1 MGVKARA
8 EEGATAGEEGEE
20 PHRLAEV
27 YPPNSMAAPP
37 RNSAVWGRQEGS
49 DSITATT
56 N

>member
-37 RNSAVWGRQEGS
+37 QEQCSLGE
-49 DSITATT
+49 AGGK
-56 N
+56 